1 MKILNDLFEI
11 TKLKDRDIKADN
23 EKVYKMILKNPLTDL
38 EKERIYFYIE
48 DYCPYQIGMPLLY
61 KISERFHI
69 DFIGW
74 NNNDFND
81 LLICKN

>member
-11 TKLKDRDIKADN
+11 TKLRDRDIKADS
-23 EKVYKMILKNPLTDL
+23 EKVYKMILKNQLTDI
-38 EKERIYFYIE
+38 EKECIYFYID
-48 DYCPYQIGMPLLY
+48 DYCPYQIDKPLLY
-61 KISERFHI
+61 KISDRFHI

-74 NNNDFND
+74 NNNDYND